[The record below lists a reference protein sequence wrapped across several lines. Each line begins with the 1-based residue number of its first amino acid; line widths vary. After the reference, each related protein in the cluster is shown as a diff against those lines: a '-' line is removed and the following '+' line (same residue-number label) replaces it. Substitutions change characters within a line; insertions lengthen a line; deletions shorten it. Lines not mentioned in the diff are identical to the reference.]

1 MGRLSQLRNNLG
13 GISLWV
19 LSAAFTAACF
29 VLQNAPYLRV
39 YLTEECDKLTSP
51 SQWRTYVLLLVNVAA
66 AIPTAAATHFRT
78 GLLAPP
84 KATYQPGKRKYIGID
99 TLTGFKAATLFRQ
112 ILYVFLLLTP
122 LPVFFLSN
130 SFLFIA
136 SPAYN
141 SYELV
146 VSTSFFD
153 GNHFDL
159 SNLTM
164 TRFPMGEEQ
173 TMPSRDLPW
182 PAAYGGV
189 EWLNQS
195 LADLQQDP
203 RIWTNLSRNECLGE
217 FNSAR
222 YENYRTLLLV
232 TDFDQGNDSPLPNN
246 SALAVGVLPGY
257 RLTSASSSLVALC
270 PDAYL
275 EAYPRVETPE
285 TAPLMPQDLDW
296 RPFEFEYADPAEAE
310 AWVTRNSS
318 ISKRRWQ
325 AITEYTRDSTSDPMP
340 RLDLCYQYWADA
352 DKWKLED
359 GNRTYMAP
367 RADLKYCLAEPMTGQ
382 TCQVISSHTVL
393 LALAIIL
400 SVMLCAM
407 TGALF
412 LRLWEEGVYT
422 CKEAEECFPAWNHE
436 GWCGRGRFK
445 DSPWPSD
452 LLYLVLF
459 IYIWV
464 LWGTAG
470 HESNGELH
478 NADLGDDTWLSKASV
493 KYTMIHILYEV
504 VWFFHLN
511 AYKRREQRNTDPLRA
526 SWRGY
531 LVEIFLGL
539 VKTMMHFAFTLTFVH
554 DLYIVMPLES
564 SPGTLD
570 NGVFTSATIL
580 GISTFNSRDSLAI
593 FGFVWF
599 STVFVFLP
607 TAIVDGLLCWVTSLD
622 MKEIGH
628 SSWMQLNPLMFF
640 VMAVDWYKY
649 RKG

>member
-1 MGRLSQLRNNLG
+1 
-13 GISLWV
+13 
-19 LSAAFTAACF
+19 
-29 VLQNAPYLRV
+29 
-39 YLTEECDKLTSP
+39 
-51 SQWRTYVLLLVNVAA
+51 
-66 AIPTAAATHFRT
+66 
-78 GLLAPP
+78 
-84 KATYQPGKRKYIGID
+84 
-99 TLTGFKAATLFRQ
+99 
-112 ILYVFLLLTP
+112 
-122 LPVFFLSN
+122 
-130 SFLFIA
+130 
-136 SPAYN
+136 
-141 SYELV
+141 
-146 VSTSFFD
+146 
-153 GNHFDL
+153 
-159 SNLTM
+159 M

-173 TMPSRDLPW
+173 TMPSRDLLW
-182 PAAYGGV
+182 PTAYGGV

-203 RIWTNLSRNECLGE
+203 RIWTNLSRDECLGE

-257 RLTSASSSLVALC
+257 RLTSVSSSLVALC

-285 TAPLMPQDLDW
+285 MAPFMPQDLDS

-318 ISKRRWQ
+318 ISKRHSQ
-325 AITEYTRDSTSDPMP
+325 AFMEYSRDSTSDPMP

-412 LRLWEEGVYT
+412 LRLWEEGVHT
-422 CKEAEECFPAWNHE
+422 CEEAEECFKRALPVPLQSVEEGVHTSEEAKERSPAWNHA
-436 GWCGRGRFK
+436 GWCGQGRFK

-470 HESNGELH
+470 HQSNRELH
-478 NADLGDDTWLSKASV
+478 KADLGYV
-493 KYTMIHILYEV
+493 
-504 VWFFHLN
+504 
-511 AYKRREQRNTDPLRA
+511 
-526 SWRGY
+526 
-531 LVEIFLGL
+531 
-539 VKTMMHFAFTLTFVH
+539 
-554 DLYIVMPLES
+554 
-564 SPGTLD
+564 
-570 NGVFTSATIL
+570 
-580 GISTFNSRDSLAI
+580 
-593 FGFVWF
+593 
-599 STVFVFLP
+599 
-607 TAIVDGLLCWVTSLD
+607 
-622 MKEIGH
+622 
-628 SSWMQLNPLMFF
+628 
-640 VMAVDWYKY
+640 
-649 RKG
+649 